1 MAKRINAFERLMR
14 STRSDDIQ
22 NNNDDIVDIDY
33 PVPETTEFINE
44 QCEESLIVTG
54 VEVDQ
59 SNQRLIY
66 NYFSKI
72 KND

>member
-14 STRSDDIQ
+14 SSRSDDIQ

-44 QCEESLIVTG
+44 QESLIVTG

-59 SNQRLIY
+59 SKVNLQL
-66 NYFSKI
+66 F
-72 KND
+72 